1 MNNNWQP
8 TEMLILAGGFGTR
21 LKSVVSDV
29 PKPMATVGGRP
40 FLAYLLDYWIGQ
52 GIQRFVLSTGHLASV
67 VESYFCDSYRN
78 ASITYVREQ
87 SPLGTGGALR
97 LALESVSWANATA
110 LMANGDTW
118 FPVVLKQ
125 LCADAEQQNAP
136 ITLALKRFEKND
148 RYSVV
153 DLSAD
158 GRIKSFGIKSAGDS
172 YINAGCYLFNV
183 DELKKTLARMP
194 DAFSLENDFLVPYAA
209 NGLVGSSVQDQ
220 PFLDIG
226 IPEDYQKASDFLK
239 MHWQI

>member
-1 MNNNWQP
+1 MNRTLQP
-8 TEMLILAGGFGTR
+8 TEMLFLAGGFGTR
-21 LKSVVSDV
+21 LKSLASDV
-29 PKPMATVGGRP
+29 PKPMVAVGGRP

-67 VESYFCDSYRN
+67 VDSYFGETYRN

-97 LALESVSWANATA
+97 LALKSVSWANETA

-118 FPVVLKQ
+118 FPIVLKQ
-125 LCADAEQQNAP
+125 LCADAEKQNAP
-136 ITLALKRFEKND
+136 ITLALKKLAKND
-148 RYSVV
+148 RHGVA

-158 GRIKSFGIKSAGDS
+158 GRIKSFGIKSAGCL
-172 YINAGCYLFNV
+172 YTNGGCYLFNV
-183 DELKKTLARMP
+183 AELKKALSGMP
-194 DAFSLENDFLVPYAA
+194 EAFSLENDFLASYAA

-226 IPEDYQKASDFLK
+226 TPEDYQKASYFLK
-239 MHWQI
+239 